1 MNTYCDRQGFQRSLV
16 RFRFDGIWLKE
27 TDTPQDLEMIDE
39 DALEAWID
47 EKESNDSSKKAK

>member
-47 EKESNDSSKKAK
+47 EKESNDSKKA

>member
-47 EKESNDSSKKAK
+47 DEESNDSSKKA

>member
-47 EKESNDSSKKAK
+47 DEESNDSSKKAK

>member
-1 MNTYCDRQGFQRSLV
+1 MNTYCDREGFQRSLV

-47 EKESNDSSKKAK
+47 DKESNDSSKKA

>member
-47 EKESNDSSKKAK
+47 EKESNDSSKKA